1 MKYSYTAGTVEE
13 LSLDGYERSGIK
25 LLCKMD

>member
-13 LSLDGYERSGIK
+13 LSPDRYERSDIK